1 MNKLTGLLL
10 LFFGAFRT
18 LFDADCY
25 ILLQD
30 SFKAADPPDATQ
42 NMFCRPLLCRLAV

>member
-1 MNKLTGLLL
+1 MNKIIGILL

-18 LFDADCY
+18 LFDFNCC
-25 ILLQD
+25 ILRQY